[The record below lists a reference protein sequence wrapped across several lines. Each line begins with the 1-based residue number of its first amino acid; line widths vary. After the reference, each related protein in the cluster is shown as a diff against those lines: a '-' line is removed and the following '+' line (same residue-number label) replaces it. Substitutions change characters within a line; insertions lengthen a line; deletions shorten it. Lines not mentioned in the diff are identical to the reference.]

1 MTVGGQKTVKVA
13 VERLT
18 PWSLALD
25 LARNTMGREERGK
38 EPSSEWKRRML
49 LARHSPIQ
57 AVFYRIRMDGI
68 PYWVSVHLVRHKV
81 GVDHFVRSQLHRVRP
96 L

>member
-1 MTVGGQKTVKVA
+1 MKVT

-18 PWSLALD
+18 SWGLALD
-25 LARNTMGREERGK
+25 LARNTMGKEENGK
-38 EPSSEWKRRML
+38 EPSSEWKRKML

-57 AVFYRIRMDGI
+57 AVFFRIRMDGI

-81 GVDHFVRSQLHRVRP
+81 GVDLS
-96 L
+96 